1 MPDRKY
7 QNIGPEILYFF
18 ISICGA
24 ADSQVIG
31 SVGIFPKI
39 IQAAPETIFSA
50 EAFYLVSDIFHDFL
64 QDIRAYVRLKTI

>member
-7 QNIGPEILYFF
+7 QNTGPEILYFF

-31 SVGIFPKI
+31 SVGIIPKI
-39 IQAAPETIFSA
+39 IQTETIFSA
-50 EAFYLVSDIFHDFL
+50 EAFDLASDIFHDLL